1 MTAMIRI
8 AGALALTLLLAG
20 ALVALQCPEALC
32 FDCMADETV
41 GKQASVVVAPV
52 VPAVVAT
59 LLAPPASRVSDTCVL
74 SRVVVPPDVTGLC
87 SRLLI

>member
-1 MTAMIRI
+1 MNAMIRI

-32 FDCMADETV
+32 FDCVADETV
-41 GKQASVVVAPV
+41 GKPGSVVTAPV
-52 VPAVVAT
+52 VPAAVAT
-59 LLAPPASRVSDTCVL
+59 LITPVACRVADACVL
-74 SRVVVPPDVTGLC
+74 SGVAVPPDVTGLC